1 MKSGTALADENNMNF
16 SKPKVMDILGIRW
29 TGLVIAATVFLWAL
43 FSAGSMALAWG
54 PDGHRIIGHIAEL
67 HLSAEAKQ
75 KIREKFNI
83 KSLAGIANWA
93 DEVKKKRF
101 ESRWHYSNIQEGK
114 WTYKKSRDCP
124 QGDCVVEK
132 VKEIMRRVERG
143 GLSRKKRKEAVMYLV
158 HFMGDLHQPLHLG
171 NKSDRGGNRLRLF
184 YRGRKTNLHALWDG
198 GLIYRRGQSLLEYA
212 LKIDRRISEED
223 NVDWAKG
230 SVIDWANESRKIAL
244 ADVYSQV
251 NGGVVQLDKNKISIF
266 RQIIDRRLAQAG
278 IRLAHVLNRAVAD

>member
-1 MKSGTALADENNMNF
+1 MNPA
-16 SKPKVMDILGIRW
+16 KLKVIDTPGIRW
-29 TGLVIAATVFLWAL
+29 AGLLLAAIVFVWAL
-43 FSAGSMALAWG
+43 FPAGSSAFAWG

-67 HLSAEAKQ
+67 HLSPEAK
-75 KIREKFNI
+75 KMIREKFNI

-124 QGDCVVEK
+124 HNDCVVEK
-132 VKEIMRRVERG
+132 VQEYTRRVERG

-171 NKSDRGGNRLRLF
+171 NKKDRGGNRIRLF

-212 LKIDRRISEED
+212 LNIDRRISEED
-223 NVDWAKG
+223 RAGWAKG
-230 SVIDWANESRKIAL
+230 TVIDWANESRKIAL
-244 ADVYSQV
+244 ADVYSQG
-251 NGGVVQLDKNKISIF
+251 NEGVVQLDKNKISIF
-266 RQIIDRRLAQAG
+266 REIIDRRLAQAG
-278 IRLAHVLNRAVAD
+278 IRLAQVLNRAVAG